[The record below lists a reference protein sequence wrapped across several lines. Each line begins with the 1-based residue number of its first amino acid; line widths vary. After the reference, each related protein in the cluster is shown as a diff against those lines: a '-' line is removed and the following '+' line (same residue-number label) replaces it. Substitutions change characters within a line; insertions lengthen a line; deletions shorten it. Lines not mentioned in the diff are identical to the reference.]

1 MKKGSGAAVLSLSE
15 DERKQRK
22 NERVKLEFN
31 KLQAALS
38 FEELSFCRISFDTGH
53 TSGVYFTDPGAPFC
67 YRCPLFLGI
76 INWAKLPVSVR
87 PHFNRIH
94 GERNQD
100 FLITFLSSCFNP
112 RIRRTNSKQ
121 DFGRN
126 VNVL

>member
-31 KLQAALS
+31 KLQTAFS
-38 FEELSFCRISFDTGH
+38 NEELSFCRISFDTRH
-53 TSGVYFTDPGAPFC
+53 TSGAHFTDPGAPFC
-67 YRCPLFLGI
+67 YRCPLLFGI

-100 FLITFLSSCFNP
+100 LLIRTF
-112 RIRRTNSKQ
+112 
-121 DFGRN
+121 
-126 VNVL
+126 